1 MAGGLPTHKASLRG
15 THGVLAELGLVLLEL
30 AHEARVWVN
39 NSPLPGNKLKGLVER
54 HTLRRYEVGDD
65 DGG

>member
-1 MAGGLPTHKASLRG
+1 M
-15 THGVLAELGLVLLEL
+15 LAELGLVLLEL
-30 AHEARVWVN
+30 AHETRVWVN

-54 HTLRRYEVGDD
+54 HTLGRYEIGDD